1 LPKQDLDV
9 VAPTTQIIYLGQP
22 LANGAMPGLTLI
34 NTSLVHADVD
44 DGLNNAALS
53 SRAGFGDV
61 TVGLFLQLPT
71 LSRAMAAR
79 C

>member
-1 LPKQDLDV
+1 M

-53 SRAGFGDV
+53 FSRRV
-61 TVGLFLQLPT
+61 W
-71 LSRAMAAR
+71 
-79 C
+79 